1 MINVSPTTTDRKS
14 ETEREK
20 FSLFIFILILIVYHV
35 GCFKK
40 RFRFDGISSRSIHD
54 PGFL

>member
-14 ETEREK
+14 KTKREK
-20 FSLFIFILILIVYHV
+20 FSLFIFIIILIAYYV

>member
-20 FSLFIFILILIVYHV
+20 FSLFIFILILIDDSKT
-35 GCFKK
+35 FKNLT
-40 RFRFDGISSRSIHD
+40 IHHKSKTYFYL
-54 PGFL
+54 P